1 MTRSDDLTTTTII
14 STDHMGDAHNAKP
27 RAKLAM
33 EASKSPLKRAKE
45 AS

>member
-1 MTRSDDLTTTTII
+1 MTRSADPTTTTT
-14 STDHMGDAHNAKP
+14 TDHMDDAHNAKP